1 MKILKR
7 LVEFGIIANF
17 LLTSILQAE
26 ELESTKKASSEGLF
40 SKAYSSVLF
49 RNLQEKAPTDS
60 FKNTWEARYTLGS
73 TFFNDFMKAQI
84 TFRLVN
90 SSNTATV
97 IDKGTVIET
106 FYDVYSGDYVYFL
119 PFLNVELPKIGGKSN
134 ITVGLGSN
142 QGLTL
147 TTGDFSFGLNHALCV
162 LLGTEHNKVDL
173 LSDGVAMTERKDI
186 PDSIGKS
193 FNLNVNDEKKTVQ
206 VDQISSSLAQ
216 EVALTTKWKPSSLR
230 GFSTGLNGYLEQDF
244 TPQMEYARETK
255 KISVARTKFL
265 DVPRYNVANT
275 LYGRLRFAY
284 EFTKNTNFDF
294 DTYLYNSGNLELR
307 STLTVKLF

>member
-49 RNLQEKAPTDS
+49 RNLQEKAPTDN

-73 TFFNDFMKAQI
+73 TFFNDFMTAQI

-97 IDKGTVIET
+97 VDKGTFIET
-106 FYDVYSGDYVYFL
+106 SYNVYSGDYAYFL
-119 PFLNVELPKIGGKSN
+119 PVLELYFPGTGKSN

-142 QGLTL
+142 QGLVFN
-147 TTGDFSFGLNHALCV
+147 TGDFSFGLDHCLYV
-162 LLGTEHNKVDL
+162 WLGTEHNKVDL

-193 FNLNVNDEKKTVQ
+193 FNLNVNEEKKTVQ
-206 VDQISSSLAQ
+206 VDQRSSSLAQ
-216 EVALTTKWKPSSLR
+216 IAVLTTKWKPSFLR

-244 TPQMEYARETK
+244 TPQMEYARETQ

>member
-7 LVEFGIIANF
+7 LLEIGIIANF
-17 LLTSILQAE
+17 LFTSILQAE
-26 ELESTKKASSEGLF
+26 ELESTKKSSQEGLF
-40 SKAYSSVLF
+40 SKVYSSALF
-49 RNLQEKAPTDS
+49 RNLQEKAPSDS

-73 TFFNDFMKAQI
+73 TFFNDFMTAQI
-84 TFRLVN
+84 TFRLAN
-90 SSNTATV
+90 PSTTATV
-97 IDKGTVIET
+97 VDKGTFIET
-106 FYDVYSGDYVYFL
+106 FYNVYSGKYVYFVPVL
-119 PFLNVELPKIGGKSN
+119 ELYFPGTGKSN
-134 ITVGLGSN
+134 ITIGLGST
-142 QGLTL
+142 QGLIFN
-147 TTGDFSFGLNHALCV
+147 TGDFSFGLDHCFYV
-162 LLGTEHNKVDL
+162 WLGTEHNKVDL

-186 PDSIGKS
+186 PDSVGKS

-206 VDQISSSLAQ
+206 VDQRSSSLAQ
-216 EVALTTKWKPSSLR
+216 IAVLTTKWKPSFLR

-244 TPQMEYARETK
+244 TPQMEYARETQ

-265 DVPRYNVANT
+265 GIPRYSVANT

-284 EFTKNTNFDF
+284 EFTKNTNFDL

>member
-1 MKILKR
+1 LKILKR
-7 LVEFGIIANF
+7 LVELGIIANF
-17 LLTSILQAE
+17 LLTSSLQAQD
-26 ELESTKKASSEGLF
+26 LESTKQASSEGLF

-106 FYDVYSGDYVYFL
+106 VYNVYSGDYGYFL
-119 PFLNVELPKIGGKSN
+119 PVLQVCFPEPGKSN

-147 TTGDFSFGLNHALCV
+147 TTGDFSFGLDHSLYV
-162 LLGTEHNKVDL
+162 WFGTEHKKVDL
-173 LSDGVAMTERKDI
+173 LSDGVAMTERKDV

-193 FNLNVNDEKKTVQ
+193 FNLNVNEETKTVQ
-206 VDQISSSLAQ
+206 VDQRSSSLEQIA
-216 EVALTTKWKPSSLR
+216 VLTTKWKPSTLR
-230 GFSTGLNGYLEQDF
+230 GFSTGLNGYLEQNF
-244 TPQMEYARETK
+244 TPQMEYARDTQ

-265 DVPRYNVANT
+265 GIPRYSVANS